1 LVNEDDKEIKNY
13 KKEMSEYYKYFIESY
28 DDREKY
34 KYIYNFGET
43 LVNFLN
49 TFDKEGNDTLGNKY
63 FLYIKALFDSYRTLI
78 QFSKIINETDINT
91 IITNSKNFLQI
102 LSTFKNTNYKNYIE
116 LLYFFSIH
124 LSPTEKKESMDTQ
137 RKITESRNFILFDLV
152 TYVIELIEEKAENIL
167 SNNSKFSRYNS
178 KYLFQNCIQ
187 ISELFIKSERDLAK
201 NVQIRNRHNNI
212 IEKCKTEIKKIN
224 ANSLVEIDKSKK
236 SGKLFEKTEDMER
249 EELLILVDNYRQAL
263 QNIQGLNDYES
274 EAIIIA
280 NIVKINYKYLNNQ
293 NYKGLRT
300 MAEQSVALAKSTN
313 KNVEQFKWY
322 LEITNILIELR
333 KRFEDQERYE
343 QEHFEDKYKNENKQ
357 IFDEIKEHR
366 NKTNV
371 EFVEFILEKYPP
383 KKSPLKK
390 NKTVREQWNENPKS
404 FAERLS
410 ARYNPDNY
418 PKNTEEEKLYYTIY
432 HTISTEI
439 NAIISELNPNH
450 IDLKE

>member
-1 LVNEDDKEIKNY
+1 
-13 KKEMSEYYKYFIESY
+13 
-28 DDREKY
+28 
-34 KYIYNFGET
+34 
-43 LVNFLN
+43 
-49 TFDKEGNDTLGNKY
+49 
-63 FLYIKALFDSYRTLI
+63 
-78 QFSKIINETDINT
+78 
-91 IITNSKNFLQI
+91 
-102 LSTFKNTNYKNYIE
+102 
-116 LLYFFSIH
+116 
-124 LSPTEKKESMDTQ
+124 
-137 RKITESRNFILFDLV
+137 
-152 TYVIELIEEKAENIL
+152 
-167 SNNSKFSRYNS
+167 
-178 KYLFQNCIQ
+178 
-187 ISELFIKSERDLAK
+187 
-201 NVQIRNRHNNI
+201 
-212 IEKCKTEIKKIN
+212 
-224 ANSLVEIDKSKK
+224 
-236 SGKLFEKTEDMER
+236 MER
-249 EELLILVDNYRQAL
+249 EELLILLDNYRQAL
-263 QNIQGLNDYES
+263 QNIQGINDYES

-293 NYKGLRT
+293 NYEGLRT

-333 KRFEDQERYE
+333 RRFEDQERYE

-357 IFDEIKEHR
+357 IFDEIKEYR

-439 NAIISELNPNH
+439 NAIISELNPNQ